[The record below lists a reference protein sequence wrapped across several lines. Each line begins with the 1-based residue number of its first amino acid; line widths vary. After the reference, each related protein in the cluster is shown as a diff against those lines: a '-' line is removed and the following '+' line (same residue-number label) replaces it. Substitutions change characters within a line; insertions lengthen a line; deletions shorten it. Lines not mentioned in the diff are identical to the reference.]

1 MKNFFNV
8 YENSITIVK
17 IQCKYYKVTMRK
29 SLKMYNAKT
38 KGQEI
43 GKNKLE
49 NKQKKQEVEY
59 PTESCHIKS
68 SLIPTPTS
76 HWTQGS
82 NLIPGKWNHGM
93 KKANQLVCL
102 RMWLEKNIN
111 KNQKP
116 WAWNHRSHQR
126 KTEQEMRQCDHDSLL
141 LSTFHNPSWVP
152 WCHWDWLLNLTFFRV
167 FFLF

>member
-59 PTESCHIKS
+59 PTESC
-68 SLIPTPTS
+68 P
-76 HWTQGS
+76 
-82 NLIPGKWNHGM
+82 
-93 KKANQLVCL
+93 VCATL
-102 RMWLEKNIN
+102 
-111 KNQKP
+111 
-116 WAWNHRSHQR
+116 
-126 KTEQEMRQCDHDSLL
+126 
-141 LSTFHNPSWVP
+141 NPP
-152 WCHWDWLLNLTFFRV
+152 
-167 FFLF
+167 